1 MTHIGDKNVGDNI
14 QLEFLKQLGCAQ
26 SLLQG
31 FMKPSKI
38 LEINFQLLLSSR
50 NFDEVAQHTRKV

>member
-38 LEINFQLLLSSR
+38 LEIYFQIWLSSC
-50 NFDEVAQHTRKV
+50 NFDEIARHIL